1 VAVLG
6 SGQGVG
12 EPVVVGVVVVVG
24 SPEVGEAVGG
34 GLVTTVASGG
44 APVSDWFADGLE
56 PDSGV
61 E

>member
-1 VAVLG
+1 
-6 SGQGVG
+6 
-12 EPVVVGVVVVVG
+12 VVGVVVVVG
-24 SPEVGEAVGG
+24 SPEVGEAVDG

-44 APVSDWFADGLE
+44 APVSDWLADGLE

>member
-1 VAVLG
+1 M
-6 SGQGVG
+6 G

-24 SPEVGEAVGG
+24 SAEVGAAVGG

-44 APVSDWFADGLE
+44 APVCDCAADGLE
-56 PDSGV
+56 PNSGV